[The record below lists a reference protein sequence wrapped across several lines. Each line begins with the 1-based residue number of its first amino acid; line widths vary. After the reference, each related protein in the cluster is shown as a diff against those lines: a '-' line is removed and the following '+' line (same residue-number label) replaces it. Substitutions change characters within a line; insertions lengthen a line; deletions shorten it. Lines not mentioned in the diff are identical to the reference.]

1 MLLVLVHKE
10 DTTKWW
16 TFSSENFNLYRSI
29 TDIIDGMMNVLLNP
43 ASDMATSE
51 SIKSVTVEKNLSL
64 KLYFAII

>member
-16 TFSSENFNLYRSI
+16 KFSSENFNLYRSI
-29 TDIIDGMMNVLLNP
+29 TDIIDGTMNVLLNP